1 MNVSISNRVAWL
13 SLGTL
18 SLLNLLNYVDRYIV
32 SSLVETLKKSEMHL
46 SDAQAGLLMTA
57 FISVYTLVFPVF
69 GYLGD
74 RVSRPK
80 LLTFAVIIWSLA
92 TMASGLA
99 PNFYALLVCRAVVGI
114 GEAAYVTVAPTLIAD
129 YFPAEKSGK
138 AYATFFAAIP
148 IGSAIGYVL
157 GGVLDTHFGWRSA
170 FLFTGVPGILLSFM
184 ALRLVDPP
192 RVLAAGDAA
201 EKTGGSDAW
210 KVLLLSKS
218 TYLLASVG
226 YAAYAF
232 GLGGLAFWMPAY
244 MERIRGMSHED
255 AAVITGGLIVV
266 TGCIGTFLGGFCAD
280 GLRKRF
286 GNADLVVSWIS
297 VLICVPLLV
306 VAFTTSSMPLFWVSL
321 AGAELAIF
329 MCSGPINGA
338 IIASLPLPMRAMG
351 LAICNV
357 ITHILGDVPSP
368 SFIGWMSDRSSLVS
382 ALMIVPVA
390 FVVCAALWLLA
401 AAQARAEL
409 KPHEKAVVN

>member
-1 MNVSISNRVAWL
+1 
-13 SLGTL
+13 
-18 SLLNLLNYVDRYIV
+18 
-32 SSLVETLKKSEMHL
+32 
-46 SDAQAGLLMTA
+46 
-57 FISVYTLVFPVF
+57 
-69 GYLGD
+69 
-74 RVSRPK
+74 
-80 LLTFAVIIWSLA
+80 
-92 TMASGLA
+92 MASGLA